1 MTRARPGSNGA
12 NGPKKGPRRSRS
24 ERSARAGGLEN
35 RALRNV
41 PPAIR
46 RGVNSQNS
54 DKVRMVRARARRTG
68 LFRRAWVALRSLL
81 MAAVITV
88 GLGAAGFA
96 GWRYFQNN
104 GFLALRQVDVVG
116 NKLVG
121 KAEILEKAGLEL
133 GTKLPSIPIKRIEAS
148 LLTLSGVG
156 AVDVRRIFPSRI
168 EIRVMEKDP
177 VAMGYARGWYGLAPD
192 GSRIA
197 GVDWAQSDLPVVD
210 GFAAL
215 DSTARACLGG
225 FLAGAKREHPSLYA
239 NFSQLALRGNDGME
253 IILRDG
259 RLKVLVGL
267 DLAARRMAVTANPL
281 IRMEKATNPEACKA
295 LNSLEFLQ
303 ALIDQQGASI
313 DAGKTVDLRVYG
325 YAYVR

>member
-1 MTRARPGSNGA
+1 M
-12 NGPKKGPRRSRS
+12 
-24 ERSARAGGLEN
+24 
-35 RALRNV
+35 
-41 PPAIR
+41 
-46 RGVNSQNS
+46 
-54 DKVRMVRARARRTG
+54 RARRTG
-68 LFRRAWVALRSLL
+68 MFRRSWVALRTLL

-88 GLGAAGFA
+88 SLGAAGFA

-133 GTKLPSIPIKRIEAS
+133 GTKLPSIPVKRIEDAVS
-148 LLTLSGVG
+148 TLTGVET
-156 AVDVRRIFPSRI
+156 AEVRRIFPSRI
-168 EIRVMEKDP
+168 EIRVKEKEP
-177 VAMGYARGWYGLAPD
+177 VAMGYARRWYGLAPD

-210 GFAAL
+210 GFASL
-215 DSTARACLGG
+215 DSTARVSLGA
-225 FLAGAKREHPSLYA
+225 FLAGAKRLHPSLYA
-239 NFSQLALRGNDGME
+239 NFSQLALRGNDGVE

-267 DLAARRMAVTANPL
+267 DLASRRLAAPVNPL
-281 IRMEKATNPEACKA
+281 IRMEKATNPDGGKA

-303 ALIDQQGASI
+303 ALIDQQGALI